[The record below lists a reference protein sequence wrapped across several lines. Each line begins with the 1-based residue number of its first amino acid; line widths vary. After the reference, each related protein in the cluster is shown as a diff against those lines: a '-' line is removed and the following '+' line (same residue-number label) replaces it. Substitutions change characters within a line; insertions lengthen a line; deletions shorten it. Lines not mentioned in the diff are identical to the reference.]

1 MTKAGPDGSSTR
13 DPYVEEQPESVAKS
27 AERRAAEDAA
37 MRVRAA
43 DMEPYV
49 GLRYV
54 ARLFRMLAVALAVLL
69 LAELITGL
77 RLHGAEALVLLL
89 AEGGR
94 LAVLAGLLWGSADL
108 ALLLIDVGHD
118 VRATRILLGRQ
129 LAHHADEHHSTERP
143 TDQSQ

>member
-1 MTKAGPDGSSTR
+1 MRSSASEGTPR
-13 DPYVEEQPESVAKS
+13 RGTWVEEPSVPDAE
-27 AERRAAEDAA
+27 ATERRAAEDAA

-43 DMEPYV
+43 DMQPYV
-49 GLRYV
+49 GLKYV
-54 ARLFRMLAVALAVLL
+54 AKLFRIMAVVLAVLL

-129 LAHHADEHHSTERP
+129 LAHHADEP
-143 TDQSQ
+143 TPAEDRRVNR